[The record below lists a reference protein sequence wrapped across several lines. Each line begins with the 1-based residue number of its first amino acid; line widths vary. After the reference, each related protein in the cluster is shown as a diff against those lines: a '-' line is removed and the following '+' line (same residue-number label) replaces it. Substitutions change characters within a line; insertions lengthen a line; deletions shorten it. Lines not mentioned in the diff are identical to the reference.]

1 MLNYFGNLLWF
12 GNHLIFCNLNHF
24 SNENKAF
31 LVLQMDDELPL
42 VGNIDEDVRA
52 HGDAESDNQVN
63 ANIDVNNAEE
73 HPLGGLPYQL
83 NETNEQNIVI
93 RDELQEANLD
103 EPNLENQQ
111 LLIYLEGAQDYP
123 IANLEENIAREERGI
138 DNDDGSFGENDPAL
152 EGQQRPRI
160 LIRDINLINIDEEDS
175 NDGDENDSEM
185 DDSNNSDDEI
195 IQYTSSSED
204 GDTENEDQEA
214 EEREDFDTEL
224 PGQHQYMGESRE
236 IKGRIILEEN
246 LYVDIPVISQPGIIL
261 MPNQTL
267 PMTFF
272 QPAVISMMKRLVE
285 TTKTFGVIH
294 KR

>member
-1 MLNYFGNLLWF
+1 MRCLVLQLAYVLEILTI
-12 GNHLIFCNLNHF
+12 LC
-24 SNENKAF
+24 NENEAF

-42 VGNIDEDVRA
+42 VGNIDEEISA
-52 HGDAESDNQVN
+52 HGDAENDNQVN
-63 ANIDVNNAEE
+63 ADIDVNNAQE

-111 LLIYLEGAQDYP
+111 LLIYLEGAPDYP
-123 IANLEENIAREERGI
+123 IASLEDNARGMN
-138 DNDDGSFGENDPAL
+138 NDDGSFGENDPVV

-185 DDSNNSDDEI
+185 DDSNNSDDQI

-204 GDTENEDQEA
+204 GDSENEDQEA

>member
-1 MLNYFGNLLWF
+1 M
-12 GNHLIFCNLNHF
+12 
-24 SNENKAF
+24 
-31 LVLQMDDELPL
+31 LQMDDELPL
-42 VGNIDEDVRA
+42 VGNIDEEISAD
-52 HGDAESDNQVN
+52 GDAENDNQVN
-63 ANIDVNNAEE
+63 ADNDVNNAQE

-111 LLIYLEGAQDYP
+111 LLIYLEGAPDYP
-123 IANLEENIAREERGI
+123 IASLEENVGREERGMN
-138 DNDDGSFGENDPAL
+138 NDDGSFGENEPAR

-160 LIRDINLINIDEEDS
+160 LIRDINLINIDEEDG
-175 NDGDENDSEM
+175 NDGDETDSEM
-185 DDSNNSDDEI
+185 DDSNNSDDQI
-195 IQYTSSSED
+195 IQYTSSSD
-204 GDTENEDQEA
+204 DRDSENEDQEA